1 MIDPDLSHLYADA
14 LAEDDDELE
23 ELVALK
29 AAAARPT
36 SLEALTLE
44 QNLDEDPVDEHDAE
58 ELALL
63 VRARITDGTLTDELS
78 AELGL
83 GELVLLEG
91 PGTDGTETEL
101 VLNATGRAVIGIL
114 ARDAIERGD
123 REA

>member
-36 SLEALTLE
+36 SLEGLTLE
-44 QNLDEDPVDEHDAE
+44 QNLEEDPVDEHDAE

-63 VRARITDGTLTDELS
+63 VRARISDGTLTDELCF
-78 AELGL
+78 ELGL
-83 GELVLLEG
+83 GDFLEDE
-91 PGTDGTETEL
+91 DGDPDF

>member
-83 GELVLLEG
+83 GELVPLEG